1 MNIKKA
7 KEQIKN
13 AMTAY
18 FTKDELGNYV
28 IPIERQRPVF
38 LVGPPGIGKTAIM
51 EQIASELGVGLLS
64 YSMTHHT
71 RQSAIGLPFISHK
84 EYAGRE
90 YSITE
95 YTMSEIIASVYDL
108 MENSGVREGIL
119 FLDEINCVSET
130 LSPLMLQ
137 FLQYKVFGRHRV
149 PEGWIVVTA
158 GNPSEYNDSV
168 REFDVVTLDRLKKI
182 EVEPD
187 LEVWKEYATQ
197 VGIHPAVLT
206 FLDIKKSCFYSIE
219 TTIDGKSLVTPRGWE
234 DLSRILLL
242 FEQNNLKVDEDLV
255 IQYLQNRKIAKEF
268 AVYYELFI
276 KYKEDYMVDKILDGG
291 AETKIKERA
300 KEAQFDERLSLVGL
314 MLDCVHEDLRNV
326 IEEEDL
332 LRACVERIK
341 QFRET
346 SKAEK
351 ADPKDEMD
359 KMIAQE
365 EKDLEATRVS
375 GALSQTERIR
385 RQKTIIFLG
394 ELAAKIIG
402 EKDAE
407 AAFKLVKEKYNNR
420 VKMLSKQAEEAKKKL
435 TNMFLF
441 SEEAFGEGQ
450 EMLIIVTE
458 LTANYNSARFISEFG
473 CEEYFRHN
481 KELLFYE
488 RQQEIITKIENL
500 DIS

>member
-7 KEQIKN
+7 KEQIKS

-28 IPIERQRPVF
+28 IPIEKQRPVF

-51 EQIASELGVGLLS
+51 EQIASELKVGLLS

-84 EYAGRE
+84 EYAGKE

-108 MENSGVREGIL
+108 MESSGVQEGIL

-158 GNPSEYNDSV
+158 GNPPEYNDSV

-182 EVEPD
+182 EVEPN
-187 LEVWKEYATQ
+187 LEVWKEYAYQ
-197 VGIHPAVLT
+197 AGIHPAVMT
-206 FLDIKKSCFYSIE
+206 FLDIKKAYFYSVE
-219 TTIDGKSLVTPRGWE
+219 TTIDGKSFVTPRGWE
-234 DLSRILLL
+234 DLSKMLHL
-242 FEQNNLKVDEDLV
+242 FEQHKLKVDEDLV

-268 AVYYELFI
+268 AVYYDLFI
-276 KYKEDYMVDKILDGG
+276 KYKEDYQVDRILAGEAG
-291 AETKIKERA
+291 SVIKDRV
-300 KEAQFDERLSLVGL
+300 KEAKFDERLSLVGL
-314 MLDCVHEDLRNV
+314 LLDAVNEDIRGV

-332 LRACVERIK
+332 LRSCMECVKE
-341 QFRET
+341 FRKDFLESG
-346 SKAEK
+346 SK
-351 ADPKDEMD
+351 PDEVMQNE
-359 KMIAQE
+359 ISTE
-365 EKDLEATRVS
+365 EKSLESARSS
-375 GALSQTERIR
+375 GALSQSDRIR
-385 RQKTIIFLG
+385 RQKTILFLR
-394 ELAAKIIG
+394 ELAMKIAG
-402 EKDAE
+402 ENDAE
-407 AAFKLVKEKYNNR
+407 SAYTVVKTEYNDR
-420 VKMLSKQAEEAKKKL
+420 VKGLSKQAQSVKKKL
-435 TNMFLF
+435 SNMFRF
-441 SEEAFGEGQ
+441 SEEVFGEGQ
-450 EMLIIVTE
+450 EILIIVTD

-473 CEEYFRHN
+473 CEEYFKHN

-488 RQQEIITKIENL
+488 RQKEIITRLENL
-500 DIS
+500 GL

>member
-7 KEQIKN
+7 KEQIKS

-18 FTKDELGNYV
+18 FTKDELGNYM
-28 IPIERQRPVF
+28 IPIEKQRPVF

-51 EQIASELGVGLLS
+51 GQIASELGVGLLS

-84 EYAGRE
+84 EYAGKE

-108 MENSGVREGIL
+108 MESSGVNEGIL

-158 GNPSEYNDSV
+158 GNPPEYNDSV

-182 EVEPD
+182 EVEPNLD
-187 LEVWKEYATQ
+187 VWREYAYQ
-197 VGIHPAVLT
+197 IGIHPAIMT
-206 FLDIKKSCFYSIE
+206 FLDIKKACFYSVE
-219 TTIDGKSLVTPRGWE
+219 TTIEGKSFVTPRGWE
-234 DLSRILLL
+234 DLSKMLYL
-242 FEQNNLKVDEDLV
+242 FEQNVLKVDEDLI

-268 AVYYELFI
+268 AVYYDLFV
-276 KYKEDYMVDKILDGG
+276 KYKEDYQVDKILNGKADV
-291 AETKIKERA
+291 KIKNRA
-300 KEAQFDERLSLVGL
+300 KDARFDERLSLVGL
-314 MLDCVHEDLRNV
+314 MLDSVNEDIRTV
-326 IEEEDL
+326 IEEEEL
-332 LRACVERIK
+332 LRSCMECIK
-341 QFRET
+341 QFRQT
-346 SKAEK
+346 SAVRKKDPKGEMEKVIAREEK
-351 ADPKDEMD
+351 A
-359 KMIAQE
+359 
-365 EKDLEATRVS
+365 LEAARNS
-375 GALSQTERIR
+375 GALSQPERIR
-385 RQKTIIFLG
+385 RQKTILFLR
-394 ELAAKIIG
+394 ELAMKIGG
-402 EKDAE
+402 EEDVE
-407 AAFKLVKEKYNNR
+407 AAFKIVKKEYNGK
-420 VKMLSKQAEEAKKKL
+420 VKALSKQAEDVKKRL
-435 TNMFLF
+435 SNMFLF
-441 SEEAFGEGQ
+441 SEEVFGEGQ
-450 EMLIIVTE
+450 ELLIIVTE

-488 RQQEIITKIENL
+488 RQREIITKIENL
-500 DIS
+500 GL